1 MARARASEPAPAT
14 RARAGAL
21 RIAAVPALLAAAAA
35 IALAPLADAEHIPGE
50 PDFWQH
56 VYLIGQAQGAL
67 AEGQLPIRVA
77 PAMDGGLNYPIF
89 QFYSPLPY
97 QLAAVVHRWWSPQ
110 NAFVAYRLVLWAALA
125 AGALFTWRLAR
136 RLSGSASGAV
146 LAALAYVL
154 APYLLVNVHARSAW
168 TEAIAQG
175 VLPAALWYAFR
186 LLEDADLAAWIGSA
200 VSWFA
205 LATTHLITFAYGGLL
220 AGLLFLVVAAVER
233 RGVAALLRVA
243 GGAAAGCALATW
255 HLWPV
260 LTVPVAIKAQGLGN
274 PFDVHAL
281 TPLAG
286 LLSPVSVAP
295 SGAEH
300 LLKHSPGLH
309 PSVGWPMLA
318 AAAWSAWALARR
330 RAALPRPGV
339 AAALLA
345 VFAVAFVLA
354 WSPVDLWSVL
364 PAPLRVVQFPYR
376 LLAHVGW
383 SGALLVAL
391 AVATLLPGPA
401 LRSAWLAAG
410 AAAALL
416 GGVTWLRV
424 PPGLAPVRVADVM
437 RFRNVTAWI
446 PGLTAQPV
454 GFEVRSEA
462 LGGPGYVGP
471 RARPAPGACRRLA
484 GGVACVVS
492 ADGPTVVEL
501 PAFWYPGLLGV
512 AVNGAAVEPVPLAG
526 AHGLVAGASVG
537 AGQSEIRLVFR
548 GAALANAV
556 SALAALALAIA
567 GAVALVRRLRRAG
580 ARDVAAA

>member
-1 MARARASEPAPAT
+1 MARARAKEPAPAA

-21 RIAAVPALLAAAAA
+21 RTAAVPALLAVAAAV
-35 IALAPLADAEHIPGE
+35 ALSPLADTEHIPGE

-56 VYLIGQAQGAL
+56 VYLIGQARSAL

-97 QLAAVVHRWWSPQ
+97 QLAAAVHAAWSPD

-125 AGALFTWRLAR
+125 LGALFTWRLAR
-136 RLSGSASGAV
+136 RLSGSEPGAV

-175 VLPAALWYAFR
+175 VLPAVLWYAFR
-186 LLEDADLAAWIGSA
+186 LLEDSDAAAWIGSA

-220 AGLLFLVVAAVER
+220 VGILFVVLAAVER
-233 RGVAALLRVA
+233 RGAAGLLRVA
-243 GGAAAGCALATW
+243 GGAAAGCALAAW
-255 HLWPV
+255 HLGPV
-260 LTVPVAIKAQGLGN
+260 LLVPVAIKAQGLGN

-286 LLSPVSVAP
+286 LLAPVSMAP
-295 SGAEH
+295 PGAEQ

-309 PSVGWPMLA
+309 PSVGWPLLA
-318 AAAWSAWALARR
+318 GAAWAAWALARR
-330 RAALPRPGV
+330 RASLPRPAA

-345 VFAVAFVLA
+345 VFTVAFVLA
-354 WSPVDLWSVL
+354 WSPVDLWGVL

-391 AVATLLPGPA
+391 AVATRAPGPA
-401 LRSAWLAAG
+401 PRLPWLAAG
-410 AAAALL
+410 AVAVLL

-437 RFRNVTAWI
+437 RYRNVTAWI

-454 GFEVRSEA
+454 GFEVRREA
-462 LGGPGYVGP
+462 LREPPYAGP
-471 RARPAPGACRRLA
+471 RARVAPGACRRLA
-484 GGVACVVS
+484 AGVACAVT
-492 ADGPTVVEL
+492 AGAPTLAEL
-501 PAFWYPGLLGV
+501 PAFWYPGLLRA
-512 AVNGAAVEPVPLAG
+512 AVNAAAVEPVPLEG
-526 AHGLVAGASVG
+526 AHGLVAGVPIG
-537 AGQSEIRLVFR
+537 AGPSEIELVFR
-548 GAALANAV
+548 GAALADAV
-556 SALAALALAIA
+556 SAAAWLAVAAGAALALA
-567 GAVALVRRLRRAG
+567 RRSRRAA
-580 ARDVAAA
+580 ARASEA